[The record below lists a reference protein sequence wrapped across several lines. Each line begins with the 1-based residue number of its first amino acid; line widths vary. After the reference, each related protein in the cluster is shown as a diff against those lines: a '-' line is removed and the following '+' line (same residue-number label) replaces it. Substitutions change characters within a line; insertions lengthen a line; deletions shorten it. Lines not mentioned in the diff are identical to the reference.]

1 MDNEVPTETTVSPAL
16 AAAKKR
22 GRPVK
27 KPKFT
32 APVQVTPV
40 VAEETAV
47 SDFSLEIGDTAMPE
61 TPFRVDTPPTERPVM
76 RPELRTAPREEDPR
90 TRAARRAAELRDHG
104 GVGGEGT
111 DEFYID
117 PAEIPDGWEYEW
129 KRRTVLGQEDPAY
142 QVAVARA
149 GWEPV
154 PASRHPSFM
163 PLNSKQVTIE
173 RKGMIL
179 MERPKEIS
187 DEARQAEIRKAR
199 MQVRQKEQQ
208 LNSAPDG
215 QFGRQKSDGTGL
227 VKVSKS
233 YEPIP
238 IPKD

>member
-1 MDNEVPTETTVSPAL
+1 MDEVSTEAVAP
-16 AAAKKR
+16 KKR
-22 GRPVK
+22 GRPSKQKHFVQ
-27 KPKFT
+27 
-32 APVQVTPV
+32 PVEVTQSPELALEVTQEAV
-40 VAEETAV
+40 VEA
-47 SDFSLEIGDTAMPE
+47 
-61 TPFRVDTPPTERPVM
+61 PFRVDTPPTERPDM

-104 GVGGEGT
+104 GVTGEGT

-117 PAEIPDGWEYEW
+117 PRDIPDGWEYEW
-129 KRRTVLGQEDPAY
+129 KRRTVLGQEDSAY
-142 QVAVARA
+142 QVATARA
-149 GWEPV
+149 GWDPV

-163 PLNSKQVTIE
+163 PMSGKHATIE

-187 DEARQAEIRKAR
+187 DEARSNELRKAR

-208 LNSAPDG
+208 LNAAPDG
-215 QFGRQKSDGTGL
+215 QFGRQKSDGSGL